1 MSKKIDNITPDEP
14 GLTTTYSGDY
24 IANAFATYNEE
35 TGQVVYQTTCHKGE
49 MPAFN
54 GETFKT
60 REELE
65 AAMRRVQPDMRR
77 WRENN
82 ESW

>member
-1 MSKKIDNITPDEP
+1 MSKKVESIQPNEP
-14 GLTTTYSGDY
+14 GLYAYYGGNAYLAAAAADY
-24 IANAFATYNEE
+24 DPDTGEVIYGIAY
-35 TGQVVYQTTCHKGE
+35 HKGE

-65 AAMRRVQPDMRR
+65 AAMRQVQPDMRR
-77 WRENN
+77 WRESQ
-82 ESW
+82 E